1 MHGKIYSQGWEGVAQ
16 TLLARRWNCSPLLFP
31 IKRMCT
37 HLSVHK
43 MKVINMCVMLNATVA
58 MNLVLFNNLG
68 PSRVAD
74 PDEVDLDP
82 DPTSKKTR
90 ILNLATIKAGSRS
103 NS

>member
-1 MHGKIYSQGWEGVAQ
+1 
-16 TLLARRWNCSPLLFP
+16 
-31 IKRMCT
+31 
-37 HLSVHK
+37 
-43 MKVINMCVMLNATVA
+43 MCVMLNATVA

-90 ILNLATIKAGSRS
+90 TLNLVSRKAGSRS
-103 NS
+103 DFRNKTRVQPNNIHSYPFICLMKNI